1 MRRSFGWILL
11 AFIPAVTLAAMTLS
25 PPNLEK
31 ALAIQ
36 SRLAAEHP
44 GDARIFNDLGN
55 LMVLSGKLTEA
66 EQAYRRALELKPDR
80 VTARFNLGLLLQE
93 MGRSREA
100 MAEYQ
105 KVIKADPT
113 HAWAYYQI
121 GTLHEK
127 AQLGERAVRAYARA
141 FSLDPQLAFA
151 EVNPQVIDNAYLTE
165 ALLEADRE
173 ATGAVL
179 APKAYE
185 DPGRIAALLVPKVP
199 VAEDGEMETD
209 AEGEGETEVAMEEPA
224 GAAGALEEA
233 PRTLTEGDLDPDA
246 KSNQAAPLT
255 RSYPGRGTT
264 YRPPR
269 TVRPPTTSQRQ
280 PIGPQAQPLRPQA
293 PRVQR
298 TPSGVLVVPGQQNT
312 PRVPPRAE
320 QDNRGRVQ
328 IPAQPPTRFRPGLP
342 SSGRLEM
349 KLVPPGAAEPETLA
363 AG

>member
-1 MRRSFGWILL
+1 
-11 AFIPAVTLAAMTLS
+11 MTLS

-55 LMVLSGKLTEA
+55 LMVLSGKLIEA
-66 EQAYRRALELKPDR
+66 EQAYRRALELEPGR
-80 VTARFNLGLLLQE
+80 VTARFNLGLLLQQ

-105 KVIKADPT
+105 KVVKADPA

-151 EVNPQVIDNAYLTE
+151 EVNPQVIDNTYLTE
-165 ALLEADRE
+165 ALLEADRQS
-173 ATGAVL
+173 AGAVL

-185 DPGRIAALLVPKVP
+185 DPGRIAALLVPQVP
-199 VAEDGEMETD
+199 AAEGEEMEDD
-209 AEGEGETEVAMEEPA
+209 ADTEGEGEAETVMEEPVD
-224 GAAGALEEA
+224 AAGALEEA

-255 RSYPGRGTT
+255 RSYPGRRGTT

-312 PRVPPRAE
+312 PRVPPQAD

-349 KLVPPGAAEPETLA
+349 KLVPPGAAESETLA